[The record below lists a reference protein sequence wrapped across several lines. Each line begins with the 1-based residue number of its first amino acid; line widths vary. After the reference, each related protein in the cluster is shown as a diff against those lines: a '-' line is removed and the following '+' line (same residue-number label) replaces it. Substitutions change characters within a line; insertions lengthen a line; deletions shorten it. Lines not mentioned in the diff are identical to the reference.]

1 MASADTPKIETAS
14 LGAKIR
20 QYRKQQKLT
29 LAELAEQCDIS
40 PSFLSQI
47 ERDQANPSVTTL
59 YTIAGK
65 FDVPMASFFEEPP
78 EDEPDGLPA
87 EGAARVVRGDHRK
100 TLIYPGSGI
109 RNELLSPDLQR
120 AIQMVWVVMP
130 PGTDSGETPF
140 MHEGE
145 ECGVVLQG
153 RVETWIGNQ
162 RYILEP
168 GDAIYHLSSIPHR
181 SRNIGDCDAIMVVAK
196 TPPSF

>member
-1 MASADTPKIETAS
+1 MASENVSTKEKPS

-20 QYRKQQKLT
+20 QYRKQQQLT
-29 LAELAEQCDIS
+29 LSELAEQCDIS

-47 ERDQANPSVTTL
+47 ERNQANPSVTTL
-59 YTIAGK
+59 YTLADK
-65 FDVPMASFFEEPP
+65 FEVSIASFFEEPATD
-78 EDEPDGLPA
+78 DENGLVT
-87 EGAARVVRGDHRK
+87 EGSTRVVRGDHRK

-130 PGTDSGETPF
+130 PGTNSGDTPF
-140 MHEGE
+140 VHEGE

-153 RVETWIGNQ
+153 QVETWIGTQ
-162 RYILEP
+162 RYVLEP
-168 GDAIYHLSSIPHR
+168 GDAIYHLSSVPHR